1 MKALQLLYETILGV
15 TFDRRNFS
23 KKMMHFGLL
32 NPLDETVATT
42 AKRTAQLYSFNK
54 QKYDELKTKGFQL
67 EF

>member
-1 MKALQLLYETILGV
+1 
-15 TFDRRNFS
+15 
-23 KKMMHFGLL
+23 MHFGLL